1 VAPALRYPLRGVNLK
16 DPLLFEQGV
25 PHALFRRLR
34 HEAPVYWNEE
44 PEADEPGF
52 WALTRYED
60 VVAVSKNPQL
70 FSSARGGHQISYPPG
85 MDFNRASAA
94 IVGNMIGMDP
104 PQHNVYRKLVSGFFT
119 PATVKKME
127 PQIRDIVTRTL
138 DRVTPLGACEFVET
152 VAAEVPLVVL
162 CDLLGVPQE
171 DRRRVFHWTNT
182 LTDFSIPPEE
192 QIPVFAELFAY
203 GQQLAAERRR
213 HPRGDLMSVMA
224 TGEVDGERIEDERLL
239 DGFFLLLVIA
249 GNETT
254 RNTISG
260 GLEALIE
267 HPAERRLLLDDPRLV
282 PGAVEEMLRWVT
294 PVVHF
299 RRTATADTEI
309 RGQRI
314 REGDKVVMWYP
325 AANRDE
331 DVFPAADRFDV
342 RRKPNDHL
350 AFGEGQHFCLGV
362 WLARLELR
370 VVFEELLRRMPDAEL
385 AGPTPR
391 MRSYFLSG
399 LTKMPVRFTPTPAV
413 HQS

>member
-1 VAPALRYPLRGVNLK
+1 MATLDVNLK
-16 DPLLFEQGV
+16 DPLLFERGV
-25 PHALFRRLR
+25 PHELFARLR
-34 HEAPVYWNEE
+34 REAPVYWNPE
-44 PEADEPGF
+44 PEPWEPGF
-52 WALTRYED
+52 WALTKYDD
-60 VVAVSKNPQL
+60 VSMVSRNPQL

-85 MDFNRASAA
+85 VEFNQATSA
-94 IVGNMIGMDP
+94 IVSNMIGMDP
-104 PQHNVYRKLVSGFFT
+104 PQHNVYRKLVASFFT
-119 PATVKKME
+119 PAAVKKME
-127 PQIRDIVTRTL
+127 PEIHDIVTRTL
-138 DRVTPLGACEFVET
+138 DRVTPLGACEFVES

-162 CDLLGVPQE
+162 CNLLGVPQA
-171 DRRRVFHWTNT
+171 DRKRVFDWTNT
-182 LTDFSIPPEE
+182 LTDFSIPPEA
-192 QIPVFAELFAY
+192 QIPVFGELFAY
-203 GQQLAAERRR
+203 GQALAEERRR

-224 TGEVDGERIEDERLL
+224 TGEVDGEKIEDQRLL

-260 GLEALIE
+260 GLLALIE
-267 HPAERRLLLDDPRLV
+267 HPAERRLLLDDPRLI
-282 PGAVEEMLRWVT
+282 PTAVEEMLRWVS

-325 AANRDE
+325 AANCDE
-331 DVFPAADRFDV
+331 DVFADPDRFDV

-350 AFGEGQHFCLGV
+350 AFGEGQHFCLGA

-370 VVFEELLRRMPDAEL
+370 VVFEEVLRMPDMEL
-385 AGPTPR
+385 AGRTAR
-391 MRSYFLSG
+391 IRSYFLSG
-399 LTKMPVRFTPTPAV
+399 LTTMPVRFTPTPAV

>member
-1 VAPALRYPLRGVNLK
+1 
-16 DPLLFEQGV
+16 
-25 PHALFRRLR
+25 
-34 HEAPVYWNEE
+34 
-44 PEADEPGF
+44 
-52 WALTRYED
+52 
-60 VVAVSKNPQL
+60 VSRNPQL

-85 MDFNRASAA
+85 AEFGRATAA
-94 IVGNMIGMDP
+94 ILGNMIAMDP
-104 PQHNVYRKLVSGFFT
+104 PEHTVYRKLVSGFFT
-119 PATVKKME
+119 PAAVKKME
-127 PQIRDIVTRTL
+127 PQVRDIVTRTL
-138 DRVTPLGACEFVET
+138 DRVTPRGECELVEA

-162 CDLLGVPQE
+162 CELLGVPQE
-171 DRRRVFHWTNT
+171 DRKLVFDWTNY
-182 LTDFSIPPEE
+182 LTDFTHTPEE
-192 QIPVFAELFAY
+192 QLPVFAQLFAY
-203 GQQLAAERRR
+203 GQRLGEERRK

-224 TGEVDGERIEDERLL
+224 SGEVDGQKIDQQLL

-260 GLEALIE
+260 GLLALME
-267 HPAERRLLLDDPRLV
+267 HPDQLRLLRDDPRLV
-282 PGAVEEMLRWVT
+282 PSGVEEMLRWVT

-314 REGDKVVMWYP
+314 RAGDKVVMWYP

-331 DVFPAADRFDV
+331 DAFPAPDVFDV

-370 VVFEELLRRMPDAEL
+370 IVFEELLRRMPDVEL
-385 AGPTPR
+385 AGPTKR

-399 LTKMPVRFTPTPAV
+399 LTRMPVRFTPTPPV

>member
-1 VAPALRYPLRGVNLK
+1 MATLDVNLK
-16 DPLLFEQGV
+16 DPLLFERGV
-25 PHALFRRLR
+25 PHELFARLR
-34 HEAPVYWNEE
+34 REAPVYWNPE
-44 PEADEPGF
+44 PEPWEPGF
-52 WALTRYED
+52 WALTKYDD
-60 VVAVSKNPQL
+60 VSMVSRNPQL

-85 MDFNRASAA
+85 VEFNQATSA
-94 IVGNMIGMDP
+94 IVSNMIGMDP
-104 PQHNVYRKLVSGFFT
+104 PQHNVYRKLVASFFT
-119 PATVKKME
+119 PAAVKKME
-127 PQIRDIVTRTL
+127 PEIHDIVTRTL
-138 DRVTPLGACEFVET
+138 DRVTPLGACEFVES

-162 CDLLGVPQE
+162 CNLLGVPQA
-171 DRRRVFHWTNT
+171 DRKRVFDWTNT
-182 LTDFSIPPEE
+182 LTDFSIPPEA
-192 QIPVFAELFAY
+192 QIPVFGELFAY
-203 GQQLAAERRR
+203 GQALAEERRR

-224 TGEVDGERIEDERLL
+224 TGEVDGEKIEDQRLL

-260 GLEALIE
+260 GLLALIE
-267 HPAERRLLLDDPRLV
+267 HPAERRLLLDDPRLI
-282 PGAVEEMLRWVT
+282 PTAVEEMLRWVS

-331 DVFPAADRFDV
+331 DVFADPDRFDV

-350 AFGEGQHFCLGV
+350 AFGEGQHFCLGA

-370 VVFEELLRRMPDAEL
+370 VVFEEVLRMPDMEL
-385 AGPTPR
+385 AGRTAR
-391 MRSYFLSG
+391 IRSYFLSG
-399 LTKMPVRFTPTPAV
+399 LTTMPVRFTPTPAV